1 MVKVLKSTRLMRLL
15 RLAAV
20 GDIPLWDCLRLNYA
34 PRYQEMTVRV
44 ARKPTRLADA
54 ASFIHIY
61 FELFAR
67 QVYRFKAA
75 SAQPVIVDVGANIGL
90 ASIYWT
96 RQWPQAEL
104 TCFEPDPTLF
114 GLLTWNIAK
123 HGAAAATLVNKAV
136 ADFNGAAPFRLE
148 GGASGRVSEREGSK
162 LVQCV
167 RLGPYL
173 DKPIDLLKIDIEG
186 AEADVL
192 ADCSSGLKNV
202 RHLFVEYHSFPGSP
216 QRLDDILA
224 LIKACGFRYYLQ
236 TEFCSA
242 SPMHDIGLNDG
253 MDLQVGIFA
262 VRV

>member
-1 MVKVLKSTRLMRLL
+1 MRLL
-15 RLAAV
+15 RLIAV

-34 PRYQEMTVRV
+34 PRYHEMTVRV
-44 ARKPTRLADA
+44 AGKPVQLADA

-75 SAQPVIVDVGANIGL
+75 SAQPVILDVGANIGL
-90 ASIYWT
+90 ASIYWS
-96 RQWPQAEL
+96 RQWPRAEL
-104 TCFEPDPTLF
+104 TCFEPDPKLF
-114 GLLTWNIAK
+114 DLLTWNIAQ
-123 HGAAAATLVNKAV
+123 HGAATATLVNKAV
-136 ADFNGAAPFRLE
+136 ADFNGAAPFRSE
-148 GGASGRVSEREGSK
+148 GGASGRVSEKEGNK

-173 DKPIDLLKIDIEG
+173 DRPIDLLKIDIEG

-202 RHLFVEYHSFPGSP
+202 RHLFVEYHSFPDTR
-216 QRLDDILA
+216 QRLDEILA
-224 LIKACGFRYYLQ
+224 LIKDCGFRYYVQ
-236 TEFCSA
+236 TEFCPS
-242 SPMHDIGLNDG
+242 SPMNNIALNDG
-253 MDLQVGIFA
+253 MDLQVGIFG